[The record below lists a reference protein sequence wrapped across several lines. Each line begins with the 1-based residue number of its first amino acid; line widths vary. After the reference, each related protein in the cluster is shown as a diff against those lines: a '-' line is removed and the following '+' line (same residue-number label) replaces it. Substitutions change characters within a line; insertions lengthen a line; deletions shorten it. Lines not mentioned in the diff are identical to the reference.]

1 MQIFSLYCAS
11 PFLVSCGSLCP
22 KKNCTNA
29 FFIPTPPIHK
39 RTYEFNLLDIVCL
52 GGHTEADE
60 TKEEEVLHKLNR
72 RASFINPADLASLG
86 LQRAPDL
93 VKPETLSDEGSPRE
107 DYAEPS
113 QKSSSGGGGG
123 GTAVLDPA
131 VTQLLYTMNERL
143 ADLAGVVDNLSAR
156 VDNMAGIAEQPV
168 MMVPQRIRM
177 QMNNRIEAIQDSMGG
192 IDERVQM
199 LASRANS
206 PILMVPQYGAPG
218 GVD

>member
-1 MQIFSLYCAS
+1 MCLS
-11 PFLVSCGSLCP
+11 VSCFLWFALS

-123 GTAVLDPA
+123 GTAVQIA
-131 VTQLLYTMNERL
+131 NSHAECQIASGEG
-143 ADLAGVVDNLSAR
+143 GVSGR
-156 VDNMAGIAEQPV
+156 VET
-168 MMVPQRIRM
+168 
-177 QMNNRIEAIQDSMGG
+177 NRI
-192 IDERVQM
+192 
-199 LASRANS
+199 LA
-206 PILMVPQYGAPG
+206 
-218 GVD
+218 